1 MKKLILSFCLLI
13 PFLVGSMTSEAAQVS
28 NVRYLLRYDSVNCR
42 YDVLMYLENGNINVP
57 TTSLLQQQVGTN
69 QLTIVVPTGTNF
81 GGNSGGSGS
90 VTTYPNEPR
99 TGGTIS
105 GNSISGGTPA
115 SWQKTT
121 QAISPACMSSSDIYS
136 FNCSA
141 SGAYWPQASQNDT
154 ILLFSLTIVPPTAN
168 CGQGVRIWNNNQL
181 HGSSVSG
188 GDSASS
194 GNGLNGKDYNNSL
207 NDVWSGN
214 DVFNGTGTPNLDEAK
229 PVVTAS
235 VTQNSTTITGTSS
248 ATTSSCA
255 TISSY
260 AWTGPNSFTASTSG
274 FTRNNIPANTGNY
287 TLTVTNSLGCS
298 TVWSKTVV
306 LPVKLLSFDAMTEGC
321 QARLN
326 WVVAPAQ
333 MDLKAFDIQYS
344 QDGIN
349 FETIGHLERTP
360 NSDQYSFAYAQA
372 SGKGYYRLMI
382 IEQSGITEYT
392 KTVSVNTTCDVQVI
406 TIAPNPTTGRS
417 VVSGIESGDQVK
429 VSDVLGNVIANYVSS
444 GSTAAIDLSIYP
456 SGIYSVIV
464 SRNSQILKTDKIT
477 KQ

>member
-13 PFLVGSMTSEAAQVS
+13 PFLLGGVASEAAQLS
-28 NVRYLLRYDSVNCR
+28 NARYLLRYDSSTCR
-42 YDVLMYLENGNINVP
+42 YEVLMYLETGNINVP
-57 TTSLLQQQVGTN
+57 AAGIPLQQVYGC
-69 QLTIVVPTGTNF
+69 QLSIVVPTGTNF
-81 GGNSGGSGS
+81 GGNGGLSSGT
-90 VTTYPNEPR
+90 VTTYANEPR
-99 TGGTIS
+99 TGMSQS
-105 GNSISGGTPA
+105 GNAMVGGSGA
-115 SWQKTT
+115 SWTNGNN
-121 QAISPACMSSSDIYS
+121 AFNPSSLSGYDIYA
-136 FNCSA
+136 FVPPT
-141 SGAYWPQASQNDT
+141 SGAYFSQASQGDT
-154 ILLFSLTIVPPTAN
+154 VLLFSISIVTPTAN
-168 CGQGVRIWNNNQL
+168 CGQGVRLWNNNVIQ
-181 HGSSVSG
+181 GSAVSG
-188 GDSASS
+188 DPNSGSA
-194 GNGLNGKDYNNSL
+194 GLNGRDYNNSL
-207 NDVWSGN
+207 KVGSSSEQYH
-214 DVFNGTGTPNLDEAK
+214 GTGTPNMNEAK

-260 AWTGPNSFTASTSG
+260 AWTGPASFTASTSG
-274 FTRNNIPANTGNY
+274 FTRSNIPANTGNY
-287 TLTVTNSLGCS
+287 ILTVTNSLGCS
-298 TVWSKTVV
+298 TVWSHVIV

-392 KTVSVNTTCDVQVI
+392 KTVSVSTTCNVQVI